1 MRCMQAA
8 SGMLASSWHMNTS
21 RRQVEALC
29 WHWSLTGVEGV
40 SEESIPPVSGVGM
53 PGMLQQYQDA
63 QGTGFYIVNRGC
75 KVGCHATCVLT
86 AISYLQGCMNIAYQE
101 G

>member
-21 RRQVEALC
+21 RRQGEALR

-63 QGTGFYIVNRGC
+63 QGTGFYMVNWGC
-75 KVGCHATCVLT
+75 KVRCHATCVLT
-86 AISYLQGCMNIAYQE
+86 VISYLQGCMNIAYQD